1 METTSFEN
9 NVGDRIRPQIEQAKQ
24 QLGQLNGRI
33 TTFIKDHPAA
43 CLLGAVALGYLDRV
57 VERDRLRDEVEQEAQ
72 RLCQLHA
79 PSYVATKARLNQR
92 ALDAVRSAIETD
104 LAAG

>member
-9 NVGDRIRPQIEQAKQ
+9 SVRDGIRPQIEQAKQ

-43 CLLGAVALGYLDRV
+43 CLLGAVALGYLVARV
-57 VERDRLRDEVEQEAQ
+57 
-72 RLCQLHA
+72 
-79 PSYVATKARLNQR
+79 ARRQT
-92 ALDAVRSAIETD
+92 S
-104 LAAG
+104 